1 MNRPVPDPA
10 ALAALHATSFDRGW
24 TASAFADLLGQPGVI
39 LITGPDGFILIRV
52 AADEAEIL
60 TLAVR
65 PEARG
70 RGQGSRLTREAAAAA
85 TAAGARRLF
94 LEVAEDNAAARALYR
109 RAGFEAVGRR
119 PRYYARPG
127 APPVDALLLSLNLP
141 GPLPIG

>member
-1 MNRPVPDPA
+1 MSVPVPDPE

-24 TASAFADLLGQPGVI
+24 TASALADLLDQPGVAVI
-39 LITGPDGFILIRV
+39 SGPDGFILIRV
-52 AADEAEIL
+52 VADEAEIL

-70 RGQGSRLTREAAAAA
+70 RGQGGELTRKAAVAA

-94 LEVAEDNAAARALYR
+94 LEVAEDNIAARALYR
-109 RAGFEAVGRR
+109 GVGFEAVGRR

-127 APPVDALLLSLNLP
+127 ASPVDALLLSLNLP